1 MKATIKKLLKESTGT
16 HFLDSGGD
24 SNRHWQKNAKRN
36 FDKEPR
42 VLWDKYGY
50 SVNIYHYLCEILDTD
65 RNTQKVN
72 SFITRNELHWV
83 QEVQEEI
90 TNRDFMYHEIG
101 SWGEL
106 HNTYNGEEN
115 ISQTLL
121 YQTFRIDEEM
131 YVLLQVHQGA
141 DIRGGYT
148 ETRCFKLNGYL
159 SGLVDV
165 YGTIDGRE
173 VEIGSWGEL
182 VYTDIDE
189 EVDWEEV
196 EEVDLDFYVM
206 EGVY

>member
-1 MKATIKKLLKESTGT
+1 MKATIKKLLKENTGT

-36 FDKEPR
+36 FNKEPR
-42 VLWDKYGY
+42 ILWDEYEY
-50 SVNIYHYLCEILDTD
+50 SVNIYHYLCEVLDTD
-65 RNTQKVN
+65 RNTQKIN
-72 SFITRNELHWV
+72 SFISRNDLHWV
-83 QEVQEEI
+83 QEVKEEI
-90 TNRDFMYHEIG
+90 TNKDFMYHEIS

-121 YQTFRIDEEM
+121 FQTFRIDSEQ

-148 ETRCFKLNGYL
+148 QTRCFKLNGYL
-159 SGLVDV
+159 SGLVEV
-165 YGTIDGRE
+165 EGTIDDKE
-173 VEIGSWGEL
+173 VEMNGWGQL
-182 VYTDIDE
+182 VYKDTDE

-196 EEVDLDFYVM
+196 KEVDLDFYVL
-206 EGVY
+206 GVVY

>member
-36 FDKEPR
+36 FNKEPR

-50 SVNIYHYLCEILDTD
+50 SVNIYHYLCEVLNTD
-65 RNTQKVN
+65 RNTQKIN
-72 SFITRNELHWV
+72 SFITRNDLHWV
-83 QEVQEEI
+83 QEVEEEI
-90 TNRDFMYHEIG
+90 TNKDFMYHEIKD
-101 SWGEL
+101 WGEVY
-106 HNTYNGEEN
+106 NTYNGKEN

-121 YQTFRIDEEM
+121 FKTFRIDGEQ

-141 DIRGGYT
+141 DKRGGYT
-148 ETRCFKLNGYL
+148 QARCFKLNGYL
-159 SGLVDV
+159 TRLVDV

-173 VEIGSWGEL
+173 IEMGSWGQL
-182 VYTDIDE
+182 VYIDTN
-189 EVDWEEV
+189 EEV
-196 EEVDLDFYVM
+196 EWEDVKEVDLDFYVL